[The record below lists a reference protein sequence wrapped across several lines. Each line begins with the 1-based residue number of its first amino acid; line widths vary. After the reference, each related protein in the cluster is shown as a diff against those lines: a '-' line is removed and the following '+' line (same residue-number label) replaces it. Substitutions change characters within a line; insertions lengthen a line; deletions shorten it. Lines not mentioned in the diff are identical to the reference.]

1 MPDRFDHAQD
11 AGAAGSGEVS
21 SRNAVSAASSSSAI
35 PQTSD
40 YADYEIERSVLA
52 CILTDPDCVN
62 TVASMLGV
70 RFRPSLGKNAEDGD
84 QTGFA
89 RNAKIMFRDPK
100 HAAIYQ
106 SILEVK
112 SKSPNDSP
120 DLLSVEDNLRRSGKL
135 EMVGGVEALLD
146 IQSSV
151 GSVANVENWCGILR
165 QWAMLRE
172 MINACTSAL
181 QLCREPRGKEIHE
194 LLDGIEQT
202 FFAVRN
208 DFVRSEIKSIGEL
221 VADAFDHFVALMS
234 KQIEPGIPT
243 GFPGLDNLL
252 GGGLKKQEMVVLAAR
267 PSIGK
272 TALALNIA
280 RNIAMRNVPDPRVD
294 MVPERKDL
302 KSVAFFS
309 LEMSAEQVAQ
319 RLLCTESKVA
329 LSSISD
335 GTFNIEETN
344 RLSLGAEALSGAKLF
359 IDPTGGLSIFELRA
373 KARKLKESEAGLDL
387 IIIDYLQL
395 MRAGDVSSRD
405 GRQVEVSAIS
415 GGIKKLAKDLNV
427 PILVLSQLNRD
438 VEKTPN
444 NKTARPRLSNLR
456 ESGSIEQDADVVIFL
471 HRDRD
476 EAKETNREANRNG
489 VESLLLVEK
498 NRNGKTGEVKVN
510 FFPSLMEFRSIT
522 HKYADED
529 IPANM
534 KQKQKQ
540 KPAEAPA
547 TPAQP
552 PAQPES

>member
-1 MPDRFDHAQD
+1 MPDRPDHAHG
-11 AGAAGSGEVS
+11 AGADGSGEKRS
-21 SRNAVSAASSSSAI
+21 SRNAVSAASSSSESI
-35 PQTSD
+35 LQTAD
-40 YADYEIERSVLA
+40 YADYGMERSVLA
-52 CILTDPDCVN
+52 CILSDPGCIS
-62 TVASMLGV
+62 TVSTMLGV
-70 RFRPSLGKNAEDGD
+70 RLQPASRGKTDKD
-84 QTGFA
+84 LDLTGFA

-106 SILEVK
+106 AMLEVN
-112 SKSPNDSP
+112 SATGNPP
-120 DLLSVEDNLRRSGKL
+120 DILSIEDNLRRSGRL
-135 EMVGGVEALLD
+135 ESVGGIDALLD
-146 IQSSV
+146 IQASI
-151 GSVANVENWCGILR
+151 GSVANVETWCGILR

-172 MINACTSAL
+172 MIGACTSAL
-181 QLCREPRGKEIHE
+181 QLCREPGGKDIHQ

-202 FFAVRN
+202 FFSVRN
-208 DFVRSEIKSIGEL
+208 DFVRSEIRGIGEL
-221 VADAFDHFVALMS
+221 VADAFRHFIELMD
-234 KQIEPGIPT
+234 KKVEPGIPT
-243 GFPGLDNLL
+243 GFPDLDKLL

-280 RNIAMRNVPDPRVD
+280 RNIAMKQVPDR
-294 MVPERKDL
+294 RR

-319 RLLCTESKVA
+319 RLLCTESKVS

-335 GTFNIEETN
+335 GSFNREETD
-344 RLSLGAEALSGAKLF
+344 RLTRGVDSLSEAKLF
-359 IDPTGGLSIFELRA
+359 VDPTGGLSIFELRA
-373 KARKLKESEAGLDL
+373 KARKLKEAEAGLDL

-415 GGIKKLAKDLNV
+415 GGIKKLAKDLDI
-427 PILVLSQLNRD
+427 PILVLSQLNRE

-444 NKTARPRLSNLR
+444 NKTVRPKLSNLR

-476 EAKETNREANRNG
+476 EAKENNREAARNG

-510 FFPSLMEFRSIT
+510 FFPSLMEFRTIT
-522 HKYADED
+522 HKYGEQD
-529 IPANM
+529 IPASM
-534 KQKQKQ
+534 KQK
-540 KPAEAPA
+540 PGA
-547 TPAQP
+547 
-552 PAQPES
+552 

>member
-1 MPDRFDHAQD
+1 MPDRFDHAQG
-11 AGAAGSGEVS
+11 AGAAGSGEDS
-21 SRNAVSAASSSSAI
+21 SRNAVSAASSSNTSI
-35 PQTSD
+35 PQTAD
-40 YADYEIERSVLA
+40 YADYEMERSVLA
-52 CILTDPDCVN
+52 CILTDPGCVN
-62 TVASMLGV
+62 TVTSMLGV
-70 RFRPSLGKNAEDGD
+70 RIRPSMQGKNVSESDLS
-84 QTGFA
+84 GFA

-100 HAAIYQ
+100 YAAIYQ

-120 DLLSVEDNLRRSGKL
+120 DLLSIEDNLRRSGKL
-135 EMVGGVEALLD
+135 ELVGGVEALLD
-146 IQSSV
+146 IQSSI

-172 MINACTSAL
+172 MIGACTSAL
-181 QLCREPRGKEIHE
+181 QLCREPGGKEIHE

-221 VADAFDHFVALMS
+221 VFEAFDYFYALMN

-243 GFPGLDNLL
+243 GFPSLDNLL
-252 GGGLKKQEMVVLAAR
+252 GGGLKRQEMVVLAAR

-294 MVPERKDL
+294 MQPANRET

-319 RLLCTESKVA
+319 RLLCTESGVPM
-329 LSSISD
+329 SSLAD
-335 GTFNIEETN
+335 GSFNIEQTA
-344 RLSLGAEALSGAKLF
+344 RLTSGAKALSGAKLF

-373 KARKLKESEAGLDL
+373 KARKLKESESGLDL

-395 MRAGDVSSRD
+395 MHAGEVSSRD

-427 PILVLSQLNRD
+427 PVLVLSQLNRE

-476 EAKETNREANRNG
+476 EAKESNPNNRDVARNG

-522 HKYADED
+522 HKYSEQD

-534 KQKQKQ
+534 KQK
-540 KPAEAPA
+540 
-547 TPAQP
+547 
-552 PAQPES
+552 PES

>member
-1 MPDRFDHAQD
+1 MPDRFDHAQG
-11 AGAAGSGEVS
+11 AGAAGSGEDS
-21 SRNAVSAASSSSAI
+21 SRNAVSAASSSSGAA
-35 PQTSD
+35 PQAAD
-40 YADYEIERSVLA
+40 YADYEVERSVLA
-52 CILTDPDCVN
+52 CILADPGCIN
-62 TVASMLGV
+62 TVTAMLGV
-70 RFRPSLGKNAEDGD
+70 RIRPAAQGKNAPDSD
-84 QTGFA
+84 LTGFA

-120 DLLSVEDNLRRSGKL
+120 DMLSIEDNLRRSGKL

-146 IQSSV
+146 IQSSI

-181 QLCREPRGKEIHE
+181 QLCREPGGKEIHE

-208 DFVRSEIKSIGEL
+208 DFVRSEIKSIGDL
-221 VADAFDHFVALMS
+221 VHDAFNHFLALMD
-234 KQIEPGIPT
+234 KRIEPGIPT
-243 GFPGLDNLL
+243 GFSDLDKLL

-280 RNIAMRNVPDPRVD
+280 RNIAMRNLPDKRVD
-294 MVPERKDL
+294 RDQQPVSKDI

-319 RLLCTESKVA
+319 RLLCTESKVS

-335 GTFNIEETN
+335 GSFNIEETN
-344 RLSLGAEALSGAKLF
+344 RLSRGAEALSNAHLF

-415 GGIKKLAKDLNV
+415 GGIKKLAKDLDI
-427 PILVLSQLNRD
+427 PILVLSQLNRE

-476 EAKETNREANRNG
+476 EAKENPNNREALRNG

-522 HKYADED
+522 HKYGEQD
-529 IPANM
+529 IPASM
-534 KQKQKQ
+534 KQK
-540 KPAEAPA
+540 
-547 TPAQP
+547 
-552 PAQPES
+552 PES

>member
-1 MPDRFDHAQD
+1 MLRTA
-11 AGAAGSGEVS
+11 
-21 SRNAVSAASSSSAI
+21 
-35 PQTSD
+35 D
-40 YADYEIERSVLA
+40 YADYEMERSVLA
-52 CILTDPDCVN
+52 CILSDSSCFN
-62 TVASMLGV
+62 TVATMLGV
-70 RFRPSLGKNAEDGD
+70 RLRSAATLDKNVSDRD
-84 QTGFA
+84 LTGFA

-106 SILEVK
+106 SMLEVN
-112 SKSPNDSP
+112 SKTGNPP
-120 DLLSVEDNLRRSGKL
+120 DLLSVEDNLRRNDRL
-135 EMVGGVEALLD
+135 EMVGGVGALLD

-151 GSVANVENWCGILR
+151 GSVANVETWCGILR

-181 QLCREPRGKEIHE
+181 QVCRDPGGKDIHE

-208 DFVRSEIKSIGEL
+208 DFVRSEIKNIAEL
-221 VADAFDHFVALMS
+221 VEEAFTHFVDLMN
-234 KQIEPGIPT
+234 KKIEPGIPT
-243 GFPGLDNLL
+243 GFPDLDKLL

-280 RNIAMRNVPDPRVD
+280 RNIAMRNVPDERVRD
-294 MVPERKDL
+294 PEQQPVNRKR

-319 RLLCTESKVA
+319 RLLCTESKVP

-335 GTFNIEETN
+335 GSFNIEETH
-344 RLSLGAEALSGAKLF
+344 RLGSGVSALSEAKLF

-373 KARKLKESEAGLDL
+373 KARKLKDSEAGLDL

-415 GGIKKLAKDLNV
+415 GGIKKLAKDLDIPV
-427 PILVLSQLNRD
+427 LVLSQLNRE

-476 EAKETNREANRNG
+476 EAKETNQAAARNG

-510 FFPSLMEFRSIT
+510 FVPSLMEFRTIT
-522 HKYADED
+522 HKYGEQD
-529 IPANM
+529 IPASM
-534 KQKQKQ
+534 KQK
-540 KPAEAPA
+540 
-547 TPAQP
+547 
-552 PAQPES
+552 PES

>member
-1 MPDRFDHAQD
+1 MPDRFDHAQG
-11 AGAAGSGEVS
+11 AGAAGSGEDS
-21 SRNAVSAASSSSAI
+21 SRNAVSAASSSSGAI
-35 PQTSD
+35 PQAAD
-40 YADYEIERSVLA
+40 YADYEVERSVLA
-52 CILTDPDCVN
+52 CILADPGCIN
-62 TVASMLGV
+62 TVTAMLGV
-70 RFRPSLGKNAEDGD
+70 RIRPAAQGKNAPDGD
-84 QTGFA
+84 LTGFA
-89 RNAKIMFRDPK
+89 RNARIMFRDPK

-120 DLLSVEDNLRRSGKL
+120 DLLSIEDNLRRSGKL

-146 IQSSV
+146 IQSSI

-181 QLCREPRGKEIHE
+181 QLCREPGGKDIHE

-208 DFVRSEIKSIGEL
+208 DFVRSEIKSIGDL
-221 VADAFDHFVALMS
+221 VEDAFNHFLALMD
-234 KQIEPGIPT
+234 KRIEPGIPT
-243 GFPGLDNLL
+243 GFSDLDKLL

-280 RNIAMRNVPDPRVD
+280 RNIAMRNLPDKRVD
-294 MVPERKDL
+294 RDQQPVSKDV

-319 RLLCTESKVA
+319 RLLCTESKVS

-335 GTFNIEETN
+335 GSFNIEETN
-344 RLSLGAEALSGAKLF
+344 RLSRGAEALSNAHLF

-415 GGIKKLAKDLNV
+415 GGIKKLAKDLDI
-427 PILVLSQLNRD
+427 PILVLSQLNRE

-476 EAKETNREANRNG
+476 EAKETSLDNREKNRNG

-498 NRNGKTGEVKVN
+498 NRNGKTGEVHVN

-522 HKYADED
+522 HKYGNGD
-529 IPANM
+529 IPDSM
-534 KQKQKQ
+534 KE
-540 KPAEAPA
+540 KPK
-547 TPAQP
+547 
-552 PAQPES
+552 S

>member
-1 MPDRFDHAQD
+1 MLRTA
-11 AGAAGSGEVS
+11 
-21 SRNAVSAASSSSAI
+21 
-35 PQTSD
+35 D
-40 YADYEIERSVLA
+40 YADYEMERSVLA
-52 CILTDPDCVN
+52 CILSDSSCFN
-62 TVASMLGV
+62 TVATMLGV
-70 RFRPSLGKNAEDGD
+70 RIRSAAVQGKAVSDGEL
-84 QTGFA
+84 TGFA

-106 SILEVK
+106 SMLEVN
-112 SKSPNDSP
+112 SRTGNPP
-120 DLLSVEDNLRRSGKL
+120 DLLSVEDNLRRNGRL
-135 EMVGGVEALLD
+135 ENIGGVGALLD
-146 IQSSV
+146 IQASI
-151 GSVANVENWCGILR
+151 GSVANVETWCGILR

-181 QLCREPRGKEIHE
+181 QICRDPGGKDIHE

-208 DFVRSEIKSIGEL
+208 DFVRSEIKSIDEL
-221 VADAFDHFVALMS
+221 VEEAFTHFVDLMN
-234 KQIEPGIPT
+234 KKIEPGIPT
-243 GFPGLDNLL
+243 GFPDLDKLL

-280 RNIAMRNVPDPRVD
+280 RNIAMKQVPDR
-294 MVPERKDL
+294 RR

-319 RLLCTESKVA
+319 RLLCTESKVP

-335 GTFNIEETN
+335 GSFNIEETQ
-344 RLSLGAEALSGAKLF
+344 RLGRGVSALSDAKLF

-373 KARKLKESEAGLDL
+373 KARKLKDSEAGLDL
-387 IIIDYLQL
+387 VIIDYLQL

-415 GGIKKLAKDLNV
+415 GGIKKLAKDLDIPV
-427 PILVLSQLNRD
+427 LVLSQLNRE

-476 EAKETNREANRNG
+476 EAKENPNNRETLRNG

-510 FFPSLMEFRSIT
+510 FFPSLMEFRTLT
-522 HKYADED
+522 HKYNEQD
-529 IPANM
+529 IPASM
-534 KQKQKQ
+534 KQK
-540 KPAEAPA
+540 
-547 TPAQP
+547 
-552 PAQPES
+552 PES

>member
-1 MPDRFDHAQD
+1 MPDRFDHAQS
-11 AGAAGSGEVS
+11 AGAAGSGEDS
-21 SRNAVSAASSSSAI
+21 SRNAVSAASSSSGAV
-35 PQTSD
+35 PQTAD
-40 YADYEIERSVLA
+40 YADYEVERSVLA
-52 CILTDPDCVN
+52 CILTDPDCIN
-62 TVASMLGV
+62 TVSSMLGV
-70 RFRPSLGKNAEDGD
+70 RIRPSTQGKNATVSDLS
-84 QTGFA
+84 GFA

-112 SKSPNDSP
+112 NKSPNDSP
-120 DLLSVEDNLRRSGKL
+120 DLLSIEDNLRRSGKL

-146 IQSSV
+146 IQSSI

-181 QLCREPRGKEIHE
+181 QLCREPGGKEIHE

-208 DFVRSEIKSIGEL
+208 DFVRSEIKSIGDL
-221 VADAFDHFVALMS
+221 VEDAFNHFLALMD
-234 KQIEPGIPT
+234 KRIEPGIPT
-243 GFPGLDNLL
+243 GFSDLDKLL

-280 RNIAMRNVPDPRVD
+280 RNIAMRNLPDKRVD
-294 MVPERKDL
+294 RDQQPVSKDV

-319 RLLCTESKVA
+319 RLLCTESKVS

-335 GTFNIEETN
+335 GSFNIEETN
-344 RLSLGAEALSGAKLF
+344 RLSRGAEALSNAHLF

-373 KARKLKESEAGLDL
+373 KARKLKESDAGLDL

-415 GGIKKLAKDLNV
+415 GGIKKLAKDLDI
-427 PILVLSQLNRD
+427 PILVLSQLNRE

-476 EAKETNREANRNG
+476 EAKENNREAARNG

-522 HKYADED
+522 HKYGEQD
-529 IPANM
+529 IPASM
-534 KQKQKQ
+534 KQK
-540 KPAEAPA
+540 
-547 TPAQP
+547 
-552 PAQPES
+552 PES

>member
-1 MPDRFDHAQD
+1 MPDRSDHAHG
-11 AGAAGSGEVS
+11 AGAAGSGEDS
-21 SRNAVSAASSSSAI
+21 SRNAVSAASSSSGAI
-35 PQTSD
+35 PQAAD
-40 YADYEIERSVLA
+40 YADYEVERSVLA
-52 CILTDPDCVN
+52 CILADPGCIN
-62 TVASMLGV
+62 TVTAMLGV
-70 RFRPSLGKNAEDGD
+70 RIRSSAQGKNAPDGEL
-84 QTGFA
+84 TGFA

-120 DLLSVEDNLRRSGKL
+120 DLLSIEDNLRRSGKL

-146 IQSSV
+146 IQSSI

-181 QLCREPRGKEIHE
+181 QICREPGGKEIHE
-194 LLDGIEQT
+194 ILDGIEQT

-208 DFVRSEIKSIGEL
+208 DFVRSEIRSIGDLLPET
-221 VADAFDHFVALMS
+221 FNHFIALMN
-234 KQIEPGIPT
+234 KQVEPGIPT
-243 GFPGLDNLL
+243 GFPQLDNLL

-280 RNIAMRNVPDPRVD
+280 RNVVMRNLPDKRVTD
-294 MVPERKDL
+294 PDQQPVSKDV

-319 RLLCTESKVA
+319 RLLCTESKVS
-329 LSSISD
+329 LSSIAD

-344 RLSLGAEALSGAKLF
+344 RLSLGAKALTNAKLF
-359 IDPTGGLSIFELRA
+359 IDPTGGLSVFELRA

-387 IIIDYLQL
+387 VIIDYLQL

-415 GGIKKLAKDLNV
+415 GGIKKLAKDLDIPV
-427 PILVLSQLNRD
+427 LVLSQLNRE

-476 EAKETNREANRNG
+476 EAKETPNSRESNRNG

-498 NRNGKTGEVKVN
+498 NRNGKTGEVHVK
-510 FFPSLMEFRSIT
+510 FFPSLMEFRSMT
-522 HKYADED
+522 HKYGEGD
-529 IPANM
+529 IPDSM
-534 KQKQKQ
+534 KE
-540 KPAEAPA
+540 KPK
-547 TPAQP
+547 
-552 PAQPES
+552 S

>member
-1 MPDRFDHAQD
+1 MPDRYDHAKG
-11 AGAAGSGEVS
+11 AGAAGSGEDS
-21 SRNAVSAASSSSAI
+21 SRNAVSVASSSSSAI
-35 PQTSD
+35 PQAAD
-40 YADYEIERSVLA
+40 YADYEVERSVLA
-52 CILTDPDCVN
+52 CILADPGCIN
-62 TVASMLGV
+62 TVTAMLGV
-70 RFRPSLGKNAEDGD
+70 RIRSSAQGKNAPDGEL
-84 QTGFA
+84 TGFA

-120 DLLSVEDNLRRSGKL
+120 DLLSIEDNLRRSGKL

-146 IQSSV
+146 IQSSI

-181 QLCREPRGKEIHE
+181 QLCREPGGKEIHE

-208 DFVRSEIKSIGEL
+208 DFVRSEIKSIGDL
-221 VADAFDHFVALMS
+221 VEDAFNHFLALMD
-234 KQIEPGIPT
+234 KRIEPGIPT
-243 GFPGLDNLL
+243 GFSDLDKLL

-280 RNIAMRNVPDPRVD
+280 RNIAMRNLPDKRVD
-294 MVPERKDL
+294 RDQQPVSKDV

-319 RLLCTESKVA
+319 RLLCTESKVS

-335 GTFNIEETN
+335 GSFNIEETN
-344 RLSLGAEALSGAKLF
+344 RLSRGAEALSNAHLF

-395 MRAGDVSSRD
+395 MRAGYVSSRD

-415 GGIKKLAKDLNV
+415 GGIKKLAKDLDI
-427 PILVLSQLNRD
+427 PILVLSQLNRE

-476 EAKETNREANRNG
+476 EAKETPNNRETLRNG

-522 HKYADED
+522 HKYGEQD
-529 IPANM
+529 IPASM
-534 KQKQKQ
+534 KQK
-540 KPAEAPA
+540 
-547 TPAQP
+547 
-552 PAQPES
+552 PES

>member
-1 MPDRFDHAQD
+1 MPDRPDQARG
-11 AGAAGSGEVS
+11 AGAAGSGEKA
-21 SRNAVSAASSSSAI
+21 SRNAVSAASNSSGSVL
-35 PQTSD
+35 QTAD
-40 YADYEIERSVLA
+40 YADYEMERSVLA
-52 CILTDPDCVN
+52 CILADPGCIT
-62 TVASMLGV
+62 TVSTMLGV
-70 RFRPSLGKNAEDGD
+70 RMMPAAQGRAGADGD
-84 QTGFA
+84 LSGFA
-89 RNAKIMFRDPK
+89 RNARIMFRDPK

-106 SILEVK
+106 SMLEVN
-112 SKSPNDSP
+112 SATGNPP
-120 DLLSVEDNLRRSGKL
+120 DLLSIEDNLRRSGRL
-135 EMVGGVEALLD
+135 DMVGGTGALLD
-146 IQSSV
+146 IQSSI
-151 GSVANVENWCGILR
+151 GSVANVETWCGILR

-181 QLCREPRGKEIHE
+181 QLCREPGGKDIHQ

-202 FFAVRN
+202 FFSVRN
-208 DFVRSEIKSIGEL
+208 DFVRSEIKNIDEL
-221 VADAFDHFVALMS
+221 VTEAFEHFLDLM
-234 KQIEPGIPT
+234 KKKIEPGIPT
-243 GFPGLDNLL
+243 GFPDLDKLL

-280 RNIAMRNVPDPRVD
+280 RNIALKNVPNQR
-294 MVPERKDL
+294 R

-319 RLLCTESKVA
+319 RLLCTESKVS

-335 GTFNIEETN
+335 GSFNPEETN
-344 RLSLGAEALSGAKLF
+344 RLTRGVASLSEANLF
-359 IDPTGGLSIFELRA
+359 VDPTGGLSIFELRA
-373 KARKLKESEAGLDL
+373 KARKLKEAEAGLDL

-395 MRAGDVSSRD
+395 RRAGDVSARD

-427 PILVLSQLNRD
+427 PILVLSQLNRE

-444 NKTARPRLSNLR
+444 NKTVRPKLSNLR

-476 EAKETNREANRNG
+476 EAKENNREAARNG

-510 FFPSLMEFRSIT
+510 FFPSLMEFRTIT
-522 HKYADED
+522 HKYGEQD
-529 IPANM
+529 IPASM
-534 KQKQKQ
+534 KQK
-540 KPAEAPA
+540 
-547 TPAQP
+547 
-552 PAQPES
+552 PES

>member
-1 MPDRFDHAQD
+1 M
-11 AGAAGSGEVS
+11 
-21 SRNAVSAASSSSAI
+21 
-35 PQTSD
+35 PQTAD
-40 YADYEIERSVLA
+40 YADYGMERSVLA
-52 CILTDPDCVN
+52 CILADPGCIT
-62 TVASMLGV
+62 TVSTMLGV
-70 RFRPSLGKNAEDGD
+70 RVLPAAQGKGGADGD
-84 QTGFA
+84 LSGFA

-106 SILEVK
+106 SMLEVNNATGN
-112 SKSPNDSP
+112 PP
-120 DLLSVEDNLRRSGKL
+120 DLLSVEDNLRRSGRL
-135 EMVGGVEALLD
+135 DMIGGVGTLLD
-146 IQSSV
+146 IQSSI
-151 GSVANVENWCGILR
+151 GSVANVETWCGILR

-181 QLCREPRGKEIHE
+181 QLCREPGGKDIHQ

-208 DFVRSEIKSIGEL
+208 DFVRSEIKSIDVL
-221 VADAFDHFVALMS
+221 VAEAFKHFADLLD
-234 KQIEPGIPT
+234 KKIEPGIPT
-243 GFPGLDNLL
+243 GFPDLDKLL

-280 RNIAMRNVPDPRVD
+280 RNIAMKHVPDQR
-294 MVPERKDL
+294 R

-319 RLLCTESKVA
+319 RLLCTESKVS

-335 GTFNIEETN
+335 GSFNGDEIS
-344 RLSLGAEALSGAKLF
+344 RLTRGVDMLSEANLF
-359 IDPTGGLSIFELRA
+359 VDPTGGLSIFELRA
-373 KARKLKESEAGLDL
+373 KARKLKEARAGLDL

-405 GRQVEVSAIS
+405 GRHVEVSAIS
-415 GGIKKLAKDLNV
+415 GGIKKLAKDLDV
-427 PILVLSQLNRD
+427 PILVLSQLNRE

-444 NKTARPRLSNLR
+444 NKTVRPKLSNLR

-476 EAKETNREANRNG
+476 EAKENNREAARNG

-510 FFPSLMEFRSIT
+510 FFPSLMEFRTIT
-522 HKYADED
+522 HKYGEQD
-529 IPANM
+529 IPASM
-534 KQKQKQ
+534 KQK
-540 KPAEAPA
+540 
-547 TPAQP
+547 
-552 PAQPES
+552 PES

>member
-1 MPDRFDHAQD
+1 MPDRFDHAQG

-21 SRNAVSAASSSSAI
+21 SRNAVSAASSSSDSMLRTA
-35 PQTSD
+35 D
-40 YADYEIERSVLA
+40 YADYGMERSVLA
-52 CILTDPDCVN
+52 CILSDPGCIN
-62 TVASMLGV
+62 TVSSMLGV
-70 RFRPSLGKNAEDGD
+70 RVRPPSQGKNAAEGD
-84 QTGFA
+84 LTGFA

-106 SILEVK
+106 SMLEVN
-112 SKSPNDSP
+112 SKTGNPP
-120 DLLSVEDNLRRSGKL
+120 DLLSIEDNLRRSGRL
-135 EMVGGVEALLD
+135 EMVGGVDALLD
-146 IQSSV
+146 IQSSI
-151 GSVANVENWCGILR
+151 GSVANVETWCGILR

-172 MINACTSAL
+172 MIGACTSAL
-181 QLCREPRGKEIHE
+181 QTCRDPGGKDIHQ
-194 LLDGIEQT
+194 LLDGIEQS

-208 DFVRSEIKSIGEL
+208 DFVRSEIKGIDEL
-221 VADAFDHFVALMS
+221 VTDAFNHFVALMN
-234 KQIEPGIPT
+234 KKIEPGIPT

-280 RNIAMRNVPDPRVD
+280 RNIAMRNVPDRRAELQ
-294 MVPERKDL
+294 PESRER

-319 RLLCTESKVA
+319 RLLCTESKVS

-344 RLSLGAEALSGAKLF
+344 RLSLGAKALSGAKLF

-415 GGIKKLAKDLNV
+415 GGIKKLAKDLDI
-427 PILVLSQLNRD
+427 PILVLSQLNRE

-476 EAKETNREANRNG
+476 EAKENNREAARNG

-510 FFPSLMEFRSIT
+510 FFPSLMEFRTIT
-522 HKYADED
+522 HKYGEQD
-529 IPANM
+529 IPASM
-534 KQKQKQ
+534 KQK
-540 KPAEAPA
+540 
-547 TPAQP
+547 
-552 PAQPES
+552 PES

>member
-1 MPDRFDHAQD
+1 MPDRFDHAQG
-11 AGAAGSGEVS
+11 AGAAGSGEDS
-21 SRNAVSAASSSSAI
+21 SRNAVSAASSSQSAI
-35 PQTSD
+35 PQAAD
-40 YADYEIERSVLA
+40 YADYEVERSVLA
-52 CILTDPDCVN
+52 CILADPGCIN
-62 TVASMLGV
+62 TVTAMLGV
-70 RFRPSLGKNAEDGD
+70 RIRAAAQGKNASDSD
-84 QTGFA
+84 LTGFA

-120 DLLSVEDNLRRSGKL
+120 DLLSIEDNLRRSGKL
-135 EMVGGVEALLD
+135 EMIGGVEALLD
-146 IQSSV
+146 IQSSI

-181 QLCREPRGKEIHE
+181 QLCREPGGKDIHE

-208 DFVRSEIKSIGEL
+208 DFVRSEIKSIGDL
-221 VADAFDHFVALMS
+221 VEDAFNHFLALMD
-234 KQIEPGIPT
+234 KRIEPGIPT
-243 GFPGLDNLL
+243 GFSDLDKLL

-280 RNIAMRNVPDPRVD
+280 RNIAMRNLPDRRVD
-294 MVPERKDL
+294 RDQQPVSKDV

-319 RLLCTESKVA
+319 RLLCTESKVS

-335 GTFNIEETN
+335 GSFNIEETN
-344 RLSLGAEALSGAKLF
+344 RLSRGAEALSNAHLF

-415 GGIKKLAKDLNV
+415 GGIKKLAKDLDI
-427 PILVLSQLNRD
+427 PILVLSQLNRE

-476 EAKETNREANRNG
+476 EAKENNREAARNG

-510 FFPSLMEFRSIT
+510 FFPSLMEFRTIT
-522 HKYADED
+522 HKYGEQD
-529 IPANM
+529 IPASM
-534 KQKQKQ
+534 KQK
-540 KPAEAPA
+540 
-547 TPAQP
+547 
-552 PAQPES
+552 PES

>member
-1 MPDRFDHAQD
+1 
-11 AGAAGSGEVS
+11 
-21 SRNAVSAASSSSAI
+21 
-35 PQTSD
+35 
-40 YADYEIERSVLA
+40 
-52 CILTDPDCVN
+52 
-62 TVASMLGV
+62 ML
-70 RFRPSLGKNAEDGD
+70 FN
-84 QTGFA
+84 
-89 RNAKIMFRDPK
+89 
-100 HAAIYQ
+100 
-106 SILEVK
+106 
-112 SKSPNDSP
+112 
-120 DLLSVEDNLRRSGKL
+120 LLSIEDNLRRSGKL

-146 IQSSV
+146 IQSSI

-172 MINACTSAL
+172 MIGACTSAL
-181 QLCREPRGKEIHE
+181 QLCREPGGKEIHE

-208 DFVRSEIKSIGEL
+208 DFVRSEIKSIGDL
-221 VADAFDHFVALMS
+221 VEDAFNHFLALMD
-234 KQIEPGIPT
+234 KRIEPGIPT
-243 GFPGLDNLL
+243 GFSDLDKLL

-280 RNIAMRNVPDPRVD
+280 RNIAMRNLPDKRVD
-294 MVPERKDL
+294 RDQQPVSKDV

-319 RLLCTESKVA
+319 RLLCTESKVS

-335 GTFNIEETN
+335 GSFNIEETN
-344 RLSLGAEALSGAKLF
+344 RLSRGAEALSNAHLF

-373 KARKLKESEAGLDL
+373 KARKLKESDAGLDL

-415 GGIKKLAKDLNV
+415 GGIKKLAKDLDI
-427 PILVLSQLNRD
+427 PILVLSQLNRE

-476 EAKETNREANRNG
+476 EAKESNPNNRDVARNG

-522 HKYADED
+522 HKYSEQD

-534 KQKQKQ
+534 KQK
-540 KPAEAPA
+540 
-547 TPAQP
+547 
-552 PAQPES
+552 PES

>member
-1 MPDRFDHAQD
+1 MPDRFDHAQG
-11 AGAAGSGEVS
+11 AGAAGSGEDS
-21 SRNAVSAASSSSAI
+21 SRNAVSAASSSSGAI
-35 PQTSD
+35 PQAAD
-40 YADYEIERSVLA
+40 YADYEVERSVLA
-52 CILTDPDCVN
+52 CILADPGCIN
-62 TVASMLGV
+62 TVTAMLGV
-70 RFRPSLGKNAEDGD
+70 RIRPAAQGKNAPDSD
-84 QTGFA
+84 LTGFA

-120 DLLSVEDNLRRSGKL
+120 DMLSIEDNLRRSGKL

-146 IQSSV
+146 IQSSI

-181 QLCREPRGKEIHE
+181 QLCREPGGKEIHE

-208 DFVRSEIKSIGEL
+208 DFVRSEIKSIGDL
-221 VADAFDHFVALMS
+221 VHDAFNHFLALMD
-234 KQIEPGIPT
+234 KRIEPGIPT
-243 GFPGLDNLL
+243 GFSDLDKLL

-280 RNIAMRNVPDPRVD
+280 RNIAMRNLPDKRVD
-294 MVPERKDL
+294 RDQQPVSKDV

-319 RLLCTESKVA
+319 RLLCTESKVS

-335 GTFNIEETN
+335 GSFNIEETN
-344 RLSLGAEALSGAKLF
+344 RLSRGAEALSNAHLF

-415 GGIKKLAKDLNV
+415 GGIKKLAKDLDI
-427 PILVLSQLNRD
+427 PILVLSQLNRE

-476 EAKETNREANRNG
+476 EAKENPNNREALRNG

-522 HKYADED
+522 HKYGEQD
-529 IPANM
+529 IPASM
-534 KQKQKQ
+534 KQK
-540 KPAEAPA
+540 
-547 TPAQP
+547 
-552 PAQPES
+552 PES

>member
-1 MPDRFDHAQD
+1 
-11 AGAAGSGEVS
+11 
-21 SRNAVSAASSSSAI
+21 
-35 PQTSD
+35 
-40 YADYEIERSVLA
+40 
-52 CILTDPDCVN
+52 
-62 TVASMLGV
+62 
-70 RFRPSLGKNAEDGD
+70 
-84 QTGFA
+84 
-89 RNAKIMFRDPK
+89 
-100 HAAIYQ
+100 
-106 SILEVK
+106 
-112 SKSPNDSP
+112 
-120 DLLSVEDNLRRSGKL
+120 
-135 EMVGGVEALLD
+135 
-146 IQSSV
+146 
-151 GSVANVENWCGILR
+151 
-165 QWAMLRE
+165 MLRE

-181 QLCREPRGKEIHE
+181 QTCREPGGKEIHE
-194 LLDGIEQT
+194 LLDGIEQS

-208 DFVRSEIKSIGEL
+208 DFVRSEIRSIGEL
-221 VADAFDHFVALMS
+221 VTDAFNHFVALMN
-234 KQIEPGIPT
+234 KEIEPGIPT
-243 GFPGLDNLL
+243 GFPQLDNLL

-280 RNIAMRNVPDPRVD
+280 RNIAMRNLPDKRITDPDQQPVN
-294 MVPERKDL
+294 KQL

-319 RLLCTESKVA
+319 RLLCTESKVS

-344 RLSLGAEALSGAKLF
+344 RLSRGAEALTNARLF
-359 IDPTGGLSIFELRA
+359 IDPTGGLSVFELRA

-387 IIIDYLQL
+387 VIIDYLQL

-415 GGIKKLAKDLNV
+415 GGIKKLAKDLDIPV
-427 PILVLSQLNRD
+427 LVLSQLNRE

-476 EAKETNREANRNG
+476 EAKETGLDNREKNRNG

-498 NRNGKTGEVKVN
+498 NRNGKTGEVHVN

-522 HKYADED
+522 HKYGNGD
-529 IPANM
+529 IPDSM
-534 KQKQKQ
+534 KE
-540 KPAEAPA
+540 KPK
-547 TPAQP
+547 
-552 PAQPES
+552 S

>member
-1 MPDRFDHAQD
+1 MPDRYDHAQG
-11 AGAAGSGEVS
+11 AGAAGSGETS
-21 SRNAVSAASSSSAI
+21 SRNAVSAASPSSSI
-35 PQTSD
+35 PQTAD
-40 YADYEIERSVLA
+40 YADYEMERSVLA
-52 CILTDPDCVN
+52 CILADPGCIN
-62 TVASMLGV
+62 TVSSMLGV
-70 RFRPSLGKNAEDGD
+70 RIRPSAQGKNAAEGD
-84 QTGFA
+84 LTGFA

-106 SILEVK
+106 SMLEVN
-112 SKSPNDSP
+112 SRTGNPP
-120 DLLSVEDNLRRSGKL
+120 DLLSIEDNLRRSGKL
-135 EMVGGVEALLD
+135 EMVGGEAALLD
-146 IQSSV
+146 IQASI
-151 GSVANVENWCGILR
+151 GSVANVETWCGILR

-172 MINACTSAL
+172 MIGACTSAL
-181 QLCREPRGKEIHE
+181 QVCREPGGKDIQQ

-208 DFVRSEIKSIGEL
+208 DFVRSEIKSIAEL
-221 VADAFDHFVALMS
+221 VEEAFTHFVDLMN
-234 KQIEPGIPT
+234 KKIEPGIPT
-243 GFPGLDNLL
+243 GFPDLDKLL

-280 RNIAMRNVPDPRVD
+280 RNIAMKQVPGQKR
-294 MVPERKDL
+294 

-319 RLLCTESKVA
+319 RLLCTESKVS

-344 RLSLGAEALSGAKLF
+344 RLSRGAEALTNARLF
-359 IDPTGGLSIFELRA
+359 IDPTGGLSVFELRA
-373 KARKLKESEAGLDL
+373 KARKLKESDAGLDL
-387 IIIDYLQL
+387 VIIDYLQL

-415 GGIKKLAKDLNV
+415 GGIKKLAKDLDIPV
-427 PILVLSQLNRD
+427 LVLSQLNRE

-476 EAKETNREANRNG
+476 EAKENNREAARNG

-510 FFPSLMEFRSIT
+510 FFPSLMEFRTIT
-522 HKYADED
+522 HKYGEQD
-529 IPANM
+529 IPASM
-534 KQKQKQ
+534 KQK
-540 KPAEAPA
+540 
-547 TPAQP
+547 
-552 PAQPES
+552 PES

>member
-181 QLCREPRGKEIHE
+181 QLCREPRGK
-194 LLDGIEQT
+194 
-202 FFAVRN
+202 
-208 DFVRSEIKSIGEL
+208 
-221 VADAFDHFVALMS
+221 
-234 KQIEPGIPT
+234 
-243 GFPGLDNLL
+243 
-252 GGGLKKQEMVVLAAR
+252 
-267 PSIGK
+267 
-272 TALALNIA
+272 
-280 RNIAMRNVPDPRVD
+280 
-294 MVPERKDL
+294 
-302 KSVAFFS
+302 
-309 LEMSAEQVAQ
+309 
-319 RLLCTESKVA
+319 
-329 LSSISD
+329 
-335 GTFNIEETN
+335 
-344 RLSLGAEALSGAKLF
+344 
-359 IDPTGGLSIFELRA
+359 
-373 KARKLKESEAGLDL
+373 
-387 IIIDYLQL
+387 
-395 MRAGDVSSRD
+395 
-405 GRQVEVSAIS
+405 
-415 GGIKKLAKDLNV
+415 
-427 PILVLSQLNRD
+427 
-438 VEKTPN
+438 
-444 NKTARPRLSNLR
+444 
-456 ESGSIEQDADVVIFL
+456 
-471 HRDRD
+471 
-476 EAKETNREANRNG
+476 
-489 VESLLLVEK
+489 
-498 NRNGKTGEVKVN
+498 
-510 FFPSLMEFRSIT
+510 
-522 HKYADED
+522 
-529 IPANM
+529 
-534 KQKQKQ
+534 
-540 KPAEAPA
+540 
-547 TPAQP
+547 
-552 PAQPES
+552 

>member
-1 MPDRFDHAQD
+1 MPDRYDHAQG
-11 AGAAGSGEVS
+11 AGAAGSGEAS
-21 SRNAVSAASSSSAI
+21 SRNAVSVASSSSSSM
-35 PQTSD
+35 PQTAD
-40 YADYEIERSVLA
+40 YADYGMERSVLA
-52 CILTDPDCVN
+52 CILADPGCIN
-62 TVASMLGV
+62 TVSSMLGV
-70 RFRPSLGKNAEDGD
+70 RIRPSTQGKNAAEGD
-84 QTGFA
+84 LTGFA

-106 SILEVK
+106 SMLEVN
-112 SKSPNDSP
+112 SRTGNPP
-120 DLLSVEDNLRRSGKL
+120 DLLSIEDNLRRSGRL
-135 EMVGGVEALLD
+135 EMVGGVGALLD
-146 IQSSV
+146 IQASI

-181 QLCREPRGKEIHE
+181 QLCREPGGKDIHD

-208 DFVRSEIKSIGEL
+208 DFVRSEIKNIAEL
-221 VADAFDHFVALMS
+221 VEEAFTHFVDLMN
-234 KQIEPGIPT
+234 KKVEPGIPT
-243 GFPGLDNLL
+243 GFPDLDKLL

-280 RNIAMRNVPDPRVD
+280 RNIAMKQVPGQKR
-294 MVPERKDL
+294 

-319 RLLCTESKVA
+319 RLLCTESKVS

-335 GTFNIEETN
+335 GSFNIEETQ
-344 RLSLGAEALSGAKLF
+344 RLGSGVSALSDANLF

-373 KARKLKESEAGLDL
+373 KARKLKEAEAGLDL

-415 GGIKKLAKDLNV
+415 GGIKKLAKDLDI
-427 PILVLSQLNRD
+427 PILVLSQLNRE

-456 ESGSIEQDADVVIFL
+456 ESGSIEQDADVVVFL

-476 EAKETNREANRNG
+476 EAKENNREAARNG

-510 FFPSLMEFRSIT
+510 FFPSLMEFRTIT
-522 HKYADED
+522 HKYGEQD
-529 IPANM
+529 IPASM
-534 KQKQKQ
+534 K
-540 KPAEAPA
+540 
-547 TPAQP
+547 TR
-552 PAQPES
+552 PES

>member
-1 MPDRFDHAQD
+1 MPDRYDHAQEG
-11 AGAAGSGEVS
+11 AGPAGSGENS
-21 SRNAVSAASSSSAI
+21 SRNAVSAASSSSGAI
-35 PQTSD
+35 PQAAD
-40 YADYEIERSVLA
+40 YADYEVERSVLA
-52 CILTDPDCVN
+52 CILADPTCIN
-62 TVASMLGV
+62 TVTSMLGV
-70 RFRPSLGKNAEDGD
+70 RIRAAAQGKNAPDSEL
-84 QTGFA
+84 TGFA

-120 DLLSVEDNLRRSGKL
+120 DLLSIEDNLRRSGKL
-135 EMVGGVEALLD
+135 EMVGGVETLLD
-146 IQSSV
+146 IQSSI

-181 QLCREPRGKEIHE
+181 QLCREPGGKEIHE

-208 DFVRSEIKSIGEL
+208 DFVRSEIKSIGDL
-221 VADAFDHFVALMS
+221 VQDAFNHFLALMD
-234 KQIEPGIPT
+234 KRIEPGIPT
-243 GFPGLDNLL
+243 GFSDLDKLL

-280 RNIAMRNVPDPRVD
+280 RNIAMRNLPDKRVD
-294 MVPERKDL
+294 RDQQPVSKDV

-319 RLLCTESKVA
+319 RLLCTESKVS

-335 GTFNIEETN
+335 GSFNIEETN
-344 RLSLGAEALSGAKLF
+344 RLSRGAEALSNAHLF

-415 GGIKKLAKDLNV
+415 GGIKKLAKDLDI
-427 PILVLSQLNRD
+427 PILVLSQLNRE

-476 EAKETNREANRNG
+476 EAKENNREAARNG

-522 HKYADED
+522 HKYGEQD
-529 IPANM
+529 IPASM
-534 KQKQKQ
+534 KQK
-540 KPAEAPA
+540 
-547 TPAQP
+547 
-552 PAQPES
+552 PES

>member
-1 MPDRFDHAQD
+1 MPDRSDHAHG
-11 AGAAGSGEVS
+11 AGAAGTGEDS
-21 SRNAVSAASSSSAI
+21 SRNAVPAARSSNSI
-35 PQTSD
+35 PQTAD
-40 YADYEIERSVLA
+40 YADYEMERSVLA
-52 CILTDPDCVN
+52 CVLADPTCFN
-62 TVASMLGV
+62 TVATRLGV
-70 RFRPSLGKNAEDGD
+70 RILPGSQGKDSADRAL
-84 QTGFA
+84 TGYA

-100 HAAIYQ
+100 YAAIYQ
-106 SILEVK
+106 SMLEVN
-112 SKSPNDSP
+112 SRTGNPP
-120 DLLSVEDNLRRSGKL
+120 DLLSVEDDLLRSGRL
-135 EMVGGVEALLD
+135 EMIGGTGALFD
-146 IQSSV
+146 IQASI
-151 GSVANVENWCGILR
+151 GSVANVETWCGILR

-181 QLCREPRGKEIHE
+181 QICREPGGKEIHE
-194 LLDGIEQT
+194 LLDGIEQS

-208 DFVRSEIKSIGEL
+208 DFVRSEIRSIGEL
-221 VADAFDHFVALMS
+221 VTDAFNHFVALMN
-234 KQIEPGIPT
+234 KEIEPGIPT
-243 GFPGLDNLL
+243 GFPQLDNLL

-280 RNIAMRNVPDPRVD
+280 RNIAMRNLPDKRITDPDQQPVN
-294 MVPERKDL
+294 KQL

-319 RLLCTESKVA
+319 RLLCTESKVS

-344 RLSLGAEALSGAKLF
+344 RLSRGAEALTNARLF
-359 IDPTGGLSIFELRA
+359 IDPTGGLSVFELRA

-387 IIIDYLQL
+387 VIIDYLQL

-415 GGIKKLAKDLNV
+415 GGIKKLAKDLDIPV
-427 PILVLSQLNRD
+427 LVLSQLNRE

-476 EAKETNREANRNG
+476 EAKETGLDNREKNRNG

-498 NRNGKTGEVKVN
+498 NRNGKTGEVHVN

-522 HKYADED
+522 HKYGNGD
-529 IPANM
+529 IPDSM
-534 KQKQKQ
+534 KE
-540 KPAEAPA
+540 KPK
-547 TPAQP
+547 
-552 PAQPES
+552 S

>member
-1 MPDRFDHAQD
+1 MPDRFDHAQG

-21 SRNAVSAASSSSAI
+21 SRNAVSAASSSSDSMLRTA
-35 PQTSD
+35 D
-40 YADYEIERSVLA
+40 YADYGMERSVLA
-52 CILTDPDCVN
+52 CILSDPGCIN
-62 TVASMLGV
+62 TVSSMLGV
-70 RFRPSLGKNAEDGD
+70 RVRPPSQGKNAAEGD

-106 SILEVK
+106 SMLEVN
-112 SKSPNDSP
+112 SKTGNPP
-120 DLLSVEDNLRRSGKL
+120 DLLSIEDNLRRSGRL
-135 EMVGGVEALLD
+135 EMVGGVDALLD
-146 IQSSV
+146 IQSSI
-151 GSVANVENWCGILR
+151 GSVANVETWCGILR

-172 MINACTSAL
+172 MIGACTSAL
-181 QLCREPRGKEIHE
+181 QTCRDPGGKDIHQ
-194 LLDGIEQT
+194 LLDGIEQS

-208 DFVRSEIKSIGEL
+208 DFVRSEIKGIDEL
-221 VADAFDHFVALMS
+221 VTDAFNHFVALMN
-234 KQIEPGIPT
+234 KKIEPGIPT

-280 RNIAMRNVPDPRVD
+280 RNIAMRNVPDRRAELQ
-294 MVPERKDL
+294 PESKER

-319 RLLCTESKVA
+319 RLLCTESKVS

-344 RLSLGAEALSGAKLF
+344 RLSLGAKALSGAKLF

-415 GGIKKLAKDLNV
+415 GGIKKLAKDLDI
-427 PILVLSQLNRD
+427 PILVLSQLNRE

-476 EAKETNREANRNG
+476 EAKENNREAARNG

-510 FFPSLMEFRSIT
+510 FFPSLMEFRTIT
-522 HKYADED
+522 HKYGEQD
-529 IPANM
+529 IPASM
-534 KQKQKQ
+534 KQKS
-540 KPAEAPA
+540 
-547 TPAQP
+547 
-552 PAQPES
+552 ES

>member
-1 MPDRFDHAQD
+1 MPDRFDHAQG
-11 AGAAGSGEVS
+11 AGAAGSGEDS
-21 SRNAVSAASSSSAI
+21 SRNAVSAASSSQSAI
-35 PQTSD
+35 PQAAD
-40 YADYEIERSVLA
+40 YADYEVERSVLA
-52 CILTDPDCVN
+52 CILADPGCIN
-62 TVASMLGV
+62 TVTAMLGV
-70 RFRPSLGKNAEDGD
+70 RIRAAAQGKNAPDSD
-84 QTGFA
+84 LTGFA

-120 DLLSVEDNLRRSGKL
+120 DLLSIEDNLRRSGKL
-135 EMVGGVEALLD
+135 EMIGGVEALLD
-146 IQSSV
+146 IQSSI

-181 QLCREPRGKEIHE
+181 QLCREPGGKDIHE

-208 DFVRSEIKSIGEL
+208 DFVRSEIKSIGDL
-221 VADAFDHFVALMS
+221 VEDAFNHFLALMD
-234 KQIEPGIPT
+234 KRIEPGIPT
-243 GFPGLDNLL
+243 GFSDLDKLL

-280 RNIAMRNVPDPRVD
+280 RNIAMRNLPDKRVD
-294 MVPERKDL
+294 RDQQPVSKDV

-319 RLLCTESKVA
+319 RLLCTESKVS

-335 GTFNIEETN
+335 GSFNIEETN
-344 RLSLGAEALSGAKLF
+344 RLSRGAEALSNAHLF

-415 GGIKKLAKDLNV
+415 GGIKKLAKDLDI
-427 PILVLSQLNRD
+427 PILVLSQLNRE

-476 EAKETNREANRNG
+476 EAKENNREAARNG

-510 FFPSLMEFRSIT
+510 FFPSLMEFRTIT
-522 HKYADED
+522 HKYGEQD
-529 IPANM
+529 IPATM
-534 KQKQKQ
+534 KQK
-540 KPAEAPA
+540 
-547 TPAQP
+547 
-552 PAQPES
+552 PES

>member
-1 MPDRFDHAQD
+1 MPDRSDHAQG

-21 SRNAVSAASSSSAI
+21 SRNAVSAASSSSSVPRTA
-35 PQTSD
+35 D
-40 YADYEIERSVLA
+40 YADYGVERSVLA
-52 CILTDPDCVN
+52 CILADPGCIN
-62 TVASMLGV
+62 TVSSMLGV
-70 RFRPSLGKNAEDGD
+70 RVRPPAQGKNVPEGEL
-84 QTGFA
+84 TGFA

-106 SILEVK
+106 SMLEVN
-112 SKSPNDSP
+112 SRTGNPP
-120 DLLSVEDNLRRSGKL
+120 DLLSIEDNLRRSGRL
-135 EMVGGVEALLD
+135 EMVGGVGALLD
-146 IQSSV
+146 IQSSI
-151 GSVANVENWCGILR
+151 GSVANVETWCGILR

-181 QLCREPRGKEIHE
+181 QICQEPGGKDIHD

-208 DFVRSEIKSIGEL
+208 DFVRSEIKSIAEL
-221 VADAFDHFVALMS
+221 VEEAFTHFVDLMN
-234 KQIEPGIPT
+234 KRIEPGIPT
-243 GFPGLDNLL
+243 GFPDLDKLL

-280 RNIAMRNVPDPRVD
+280 RNVAMKQVPGQKR
-294 MVPERKDL
+294 R
-302 KSVAFFS
+302 SVAFFS

-319 RLLCTESKVA
+319 RLLCTESKVS

-335 GTFNIEETN
+335 GSFNIEETQK
-344 RLSLGAEALSGAKLF
+344 LGHGVSALSDANLF

-373 KARKLKESEAGLDL
+373 KARKLKEADAGLDL

-415 GGIKKLAKDLNV
+415 GGIKKLAKDLDI
-427 PILVLSQLNRD
+427 PILVLSQLNRE

-476 EAKETNREANRNG
+476 EAKETPNNREILRNG

-498 NRNGKTGEVKVN
+498 NRNGKTGEVKVS
-510 FFPSLMEFRSIT
+510 FFPSLMEFRTIT
-522 HKYADED
+522 HKYGEQD
-529 IPANM
+529 IPASM
-534 KQKQKQ
+534 KQK
-540 KPAEAPA
+540 
-547 TPAQP
+547 
-552 PAQPES
+552 PES

>member
-1 MPDRFDHAQD
+1 MLRTA
-11 AGAAGSGEVS
+11 
-21 SRNAVSAASSSSAI
+21 
-35 PQTSD
+35 D
-40 YADYEIERSVLA
+40 YADYGMERSVLA
-52 CILTDPDCVN
+52 CILSDPGCIN
-62 TVASMLGV
+62 TVSSMLGV
-70 RFRPSLGKNAEDGD
+70 RVRPPSQGKNAAEGD
-84 QTGFA
+84 LTGFA

-106 SILEVK
+106 SMLEVN
-112 SKSPNDSP
+112 SKTGNPP
-120 DLLSVEDNLRRSGKL
+120 DLLSIEDNLRRSGRL
-135 EMVGGVEALLD
+135 EMVGGVDALLD
-146 IQSSV
+146 IQSSI
-151 GSVANVENWCGILR
+151 GSVANVETWCGILR

-172 MINACTSAL
+172 MIGACTSAL
-181 QLCREPRGKEIHE
+181 QTCRDPGGKDIHQ
-194 LLDGIEQT
+194 LLDGIEQS

-208 DFVRSEIKSIGEL
+208 DFVRSEIKGIDEL
-221 VADAFDHFVALMS
+221 VTDAFNHFVALMN
-234 KQIEPGIPT
+234 KKIEPGIPT

-280 RNIAMRNVPDPRVD
+280 RNIAMRNVPDRRAELQ
-294 MVPERKDL
+294 PESRER

-319 RLLCTESKVA
+319 RLLCTESKVS

-344 RLSLGAEALSGAKLF
+344 RLSLGAKALSGAKLF

-415 GGIKKLAKDLNV
+415 GGIKKLAKDLDI
-427 PILVLSQLNRD
+427 PILVLSQLNRE

-476 EAKETNREANRNG
+476 EAKENNREAARNG

-510 FFPSLMEFRSIT
+510 FFPSLMEFRTIT
-522 HKYADED
+522 HKYGEQD
-529 IPANM
+529 IPASM
-534 KQKQKQ
+534 KQK
-540 KPAEAPA
+540 
-547 TPAQP
+547 
-552 PAQPES
+552 PES

>member
-1 MPDRFDHAQD
+1 MPDRFDHAQG
-11 AGAAGSGEVS
+11 AGPADSGEVS
-21 SRNAVSAASSSSAI
+21 SRNAVSAASSSSGSVL
-35 PQTSD
+35 QTAD
-40 YADYEIERSVLA
+40 YADYEVERSVLA
-52 CILTDPDCVN
+52 CILSDPSCTN

-70 RFRPSLGKNAEDGD
+70 HFGSSPQGKKTSDGSD
-84 QTGFA
+84 LSGFA

-120 DLLSVEDNLRRSGKL
+120 DLLSIEDNLRRSGRL
-135 EMVGGVEALLD
+135 DMVGGVEALLD
-146 IQSSV
+146 IQASI

-181 QLCREPRGKEIHE
+181 QLCREPGGKEIHE

-208 DFVRSEIKSIGEL
+208 NFVRSEIRSIGEL
-221 VADAFDHFVALMS
+221 VTDAFNHFVALMS

-243 GFPGLDNLL
+243 GFPELDKLL

-280 RNIAMRNVPDPRVD
+280 RNIAMRNVPDRRAE
-294 MVPERKDL
+294 MQPENKNI

-319 RLLCTESKVA
+319 RLLCTESKVS

-344 RLSLGAEALSGAKLF
+344 RLSLGAKALSGAKLF
-359 IDPTGGLSIFELRA
+359 IDQTGGLSIFELRA
-373 KARKLKESEAGLDL
+373 KARKLKESDAGLDL

-415 GGIKKLAKDLNV
+415 GGIKKLAKDLDV
-427 PILVLSQLNRD
+427 PILVLSQLNRE

-444 NKTARPRLSNLR
+444 NKTVRPRLSNLR

-476 EAKETNREANRNG
+476 EAKENNREAARNG

-510 FFPSLMEFRSIT
+510 FFPSRIEFRSIT
-522 HKYADED
+522 QKYGEHD
-529 IPANM
+529 IPASM
-534 KQKQKQ
+534 KQK
-540 KPAEAPA
+540 
-547 TPAQP
+547 
-552 PAQPES
+552 PES

>member
-1 MPDRFDHAQD
+1 MPDRYDHAQG
-11 AGAAGSGEVS
+11 AGAAGSGEDS
-21 SRNAVSAASSSSAI
+21 SRNAVSAASPSSGAV
-35 PQTSD
+35 PQAAD
-40 YADYEIERSVLA
+40 YADYEVERSVLA
-52 CILTDPDCVN
+52 CILADPGCIN
-62 TVASMLGV
+62 TVTAMLGV
-70 RFRPSLGKNAEDGD
+70 RIRPSVQGKNAPDSEL
-84 QTGFA
+84 TGFA

-120 DLLSVEDNLRRSGKL
+120 DLLSIEDNLRRSGKL

-146 IQSSV
+146 IQSSI

-172 MINACTSAL
+172 MIGACTSAL
-181 QLCREPRGKEIHE
+181 QLCREPGGKEIHE

-208 DFVRSEIKSIGEL
+208 DFVRSEIKSIGDL
-221 VADAFDHFVALMS
+221 VEDAFNHFLALMD
-234 KQIEPGIPT
+234 KRIEPGIPT
-243 GFPGLDNLL
+243 GFSDLDKLL

-280 RNIAMRNVPDPRVD
+280 RNIAMRNLPDKRVD
-294 MVPERKDL
+294 RDQQPVSKDV

-319 RLLCTESKVA
+319 RLLCTESKVS

-335 GTFNIEETN
+335 GSFNIEETN
-344 RLSLGAEALSGAKLF
+344 RLSRGAEALSNAHLF

-415 GGIKKLAKDLNV
+415 GGIKKLAKDLDI
-427 PILVLSQLNRD
+427 PILVLSQLNRE

-476 EAKETNREANRNG
+476 EAKENNREAARNG

-522 HKYADED
+522 HKYGEQD
-529 IPANM
+529 IPASM
-534 KQKQKQ
+534 KQK
-540 KPAEAPA
+540 
-547 TPAQP
+547 
-552 PAQPES
+552 PES

>member
-1 MPDRFDHAQD
+1 MPDHFDHAQG

-21 SRNAVSAASSSSAI
+21 SRNAVSAASPSSNSI
-35 PQTSD
+35 PQTAD
-40 YADYEIERSVLA
+40 YADYEVERSVLA
-52 CILTDPDCVN
+52 CILSDPDCTN

-70 RFRPSLGKNAEDGD
+70 HFRSAAQGKNASDGGD
-84 QTGFA
+84 LTGFA

-120 DLLSVEDNLRRSGKL
+120 DLLSIEDNLRRSGKL

-146 IQSSV
+146 IQASI

-181 QLCREPRGKEIHE
+181 QVCREPGGKEIHE

-208 DFVRSEIKSIGEL
+208 DFVRSEIKSIGDL
-221 VADAFDHFVALMS
+221 VEEAFNHFVDLMD
-234 KQIEPGIPT
+234 KKIEPGIPT
-243 GFPGLDNLL
+243 GYPELDKLL

-280 RNIAMRNVPDPRVD
+280 RNIAMRNVPDKRVD
-294 MVPERKDL
+294 RDQQPIHKDR

-319 RLLCTESKVA
+319 RLLCTESKVS

-335 GTFNIEETN
+335 GTFNVEETN
-344 RLSLGAEALSGAKLF
+344 RLSRGAEALTNAKLF

-373 KARKLKESEAGLDL
+373 KARKMKESEAGLDL

-415 GGIKKLAKDLNV
+415 GGIKKLAKDLDI
-427 PILVLSQLNRD
+427 PILVLSQLNRE

-476 EAKETNREANRNG
+476 EAKENNREAARNG

-522 HKYADED
+522 HKYGEQD
-529 IPANM
+529 IPASM
-534 KQKQKQ
+534 KQK
-540 KPAEAPA
+540 
-547 TPAQP
+547 
-552 PAQPES
+552 PES

>member
-1 MPDRFDHAQD
+1 MPDRYDHAQEG
-11 AGAAGSGEVS
+11 AGPAGSGENS
-21 SRNAVSAASSSSAI
+21 SRNAVSAASSSSGAI
-35 PQTSD
+35 PQAAD
-40 YADYEIERSVLA
+40 YADYEVERSVLA
-52 CILTDPDCVN
+52 CILADPTCIN
-62 TVASMLGV
+62 TVTSMLGV
-70 RFRPSLGKNAEDGD
+70 RIRAAAQGKNAPDSEL
-84 QTGFA
+84 TGFA

-120 DLLSVEDNLRRSGKL
+120 DLLSIEDNLRRSGKL
-135 EMVGGVEALLD
+135 EMVGGVETLLD
-146 IQSSV
+146 IQSSI

-181 QLCREPRGKEIHE
+181 QLCREPGGKEIHE

-208 DFVRSEIKSIGEL
+208 DFVRSEIKSIGDL
-221 VADAFDHFVALMS
+221 VEDAFNHFLALMD
-234 KQIEPGIPT
+234 KRIEPGIPT
-243 GFPGLDNLL
+243 GFSDLDKLL

-280 RNIAMRNVPDPRVD
+280 RNIAMRNLPDKRVD
-294 MVPERKDL
+294 RDQQPVSKDV

-319 RLLCTESKVA
+319 RLLCTESKVS

-335 GTFNIEETN
+335 GSFNIEETN
-344 RLSLGAEALSGAKLF
+344 RLSRGAEALSNAHLF

-415 GGIKKLAKDLNV
+415 GGIKKLAKDLDI
-427 PILVLSQLNRD
+427 PILVLSQLNRE

-476 EAKETNREANRNG
+476 EAKENNREAARNG

-522 HKYADED
+522 HKYGEQD
-529 IPANM
+529 IPASM
-534 KQKQKQ
+534 KQK
-540 KPAEAPA
+540 
-547 TPAQP
+547 
-552 PAQPES
+552 PES

>member
-1 MPDRFDHAQD
+1 MPDRYDHAQEG
-11 AGAAGSGEVS
+11 AGPAGSGENS
-21 SRNAVSAASSSSAI
+21 SRNAVSAASSSSGAI
-35 PQTSD
+35 PQAAD
-40 YADYEIERSVLA
+40 YADYEVERSVLA
-52 CILTDPDCVN
+52 CILADPTCIN
-62 TVASMLGV
+62 TVTSMLGV
-70 RFRPSLGKNAEDGD
+70 RIRAAAQGKNAPDSEL
-84 QTGFA
+84 TGFA

-120 DLLSVEDNLRRSGKL
+120 DLLSIEDNLRRSGKL

-146 IQSSV
+146 IQSSI

-181 QLCREPRGKEIHE
+181 QLCREPGGKEIHE

-208 DFVRSEIKSIGEL
+208 DFVRSEIKSIGDL
-221 VADAFDHFVALMS
+221 VQDAFNHFLALMD
-234 KQIEPGIPT
+234 KRIEPGIPT
-243 GFPGLDNLL
+243 GFSDLDKLL

-280 RNIAMRNVPDPRVD
+280 RNIAMRNLPDKRVD
-294 MVPERKDL
+294 RDQQPVSKDV

-319 RLLCTESKVA
+319 RLLCTESKVS

-335 GTFNIEETN
+335 GSFNIEETN
-344 RLSLGAEALSGAKLF
+344 RLSRGAEALSNAHLF

-405 GRQVEVSAIS
+405 GRQVEASAIS
-415 GGIKKLAKDLNV
+415 GGIKKLAKDLDI
-427 PILVLSQLNRD
+427 PILVLSQLNRE

-476 EAKETNREANRNG
+476 EAKENNREAARNG

-522 HKYADED
+522 HKYGEQD
-529 IPANM
+529 IPASM
-534 KQKQKQ
+534 KQK
-540 KPAEAPA
+540 
-547 TPAQP
+547 T
-552 PAQPES
+552 ES

>member
-1 MPDRFDHAQD
+1 
-11 AGAAGSGEVS
+11 
-21 SRNAVSAASSSSAI
+21 
-35 PQTSD
+35 
-40 YADYEIERSVLA
+40 
-52 CILTDPDCVN
+52 
-62 TVASMLGV
+62 MLGV
-70 RFRPSLGKNAEDGD
+70 RIRPSAQGKNAPDGEL
-84 QTGFA
+84 TGFA

-120 DLLSVEDNLRRSGKL
+120 DLLSIEDNLRRSGKL

-146 IQSSV
+146 IQSSI

-172 MINACTSAL
+172 MIGACTSAL
-181 QLCREPRGKEIHE
+181 QLCREPGGKEIHE

-208 DFVRSEIKSIGEL
+208 DFVRSEIKSIGDL
-221 VADAFDHFVALMS
+221 VED
-234 KQIEPGIPT
+234 IPT
-243 GFPGLDNLL
+243 GFSDLDKLL

-280 RNIAMRNVPDPRVD
+280 RNIAMRNLPDKRVD
-294 MVPERKDL
+294 RDQQPVSKDV

-319 RLLCTESKVA
+319 RLLCTESKVS

-335 GTFNIEETN
+335 GSFNIEETN
-344 RLSLGAEALSGAKLF
+344 RLSRGAEALSNAHLF

-415 GGIKKLAKDLNV
+415 GGIKKLAKDLDI
-427 PILVLSQLNRD
+427 PIRVLSQLNRE

-476 EAKETNREANRNG
+476 EAKENNREAARNG

-522 HKYADED
+522 HKYGEQD
-529 IPANM
+529 IPASM
-534 KQKQKQ
+534 KQK
-540 KPAEAPA
+540 
-547 TPAQP
+547 
-552 PAQPES
+552 PES

>member
-1 MPDRFDHAQD
+1 MPDRFDHAQG
-11 AGAAGSGEVS
+11 AGAAGSGEDS
-21 SRNAVSAASSSSAI
+21 SRNAVSAASSSQSAI
-35 PQTSD
+35 PQAAD
-40 YADYEIERSVLA
+40 YADYEVERSVLA
-52 CILTDPDCVN
+52 CILADPGCIN
-62 TVASMLGV
+62 TVTAMLGV
-70 RFRPSLGKNAEDGD
+70 RIRAAAQGKNAPDSD
-84 QTGFA
+84 LTGFA

-120 DLLSVEDNLRRSGKL
+120 DLLSIEDNLRRSGKL
-135 EMVGGVEALLD
+135 EMIGGVEALLD
-146 IQSSV
+146 IQSSI

-181 QLCREPRGKEIHE
+181 QLCREPGGKDIHE

-208 DFVRSEIKSIGEL
+208 DFVRSEIKSIGDL
-221 VADAFDHFVALMS
+221 VEDAFNHFLALMD
-234 KQIEPGIPT
+234 KRIEPGIPT
-243 GFPGLDNLL
+243 GFSDLDKLL

-280 RNIAMRNVPDPRVD
+280 RNIAMRNLPDKRVD
-294 MVPERKDL
+294 RDQQPVSKDV

-319 RLLCTESKVA
+319 RLLCSESKVS

-335 GTFNIEETN
+335 GSFNIEETN
-344 RLSLGAEALSGAKLF
+344 RLSRGAEALSNAHLF

-415 GGIKKLAKDLNV
+415 GGIKKLAKDLDI
-427 PILVLSQLNRD
+427 PILVLSQLNRE

-476 EAKETNREANRNG
+476 EAKENNREAARNG
-489 VESLLLVEK
+489 VESL
-498 NRNGKTGEVKVN
+498 
-510 FFPSLMEFRSIT
+510 
-522 HKYADED
+522 H
-529 IPANM
+529 
-534 KQKQKQ
+534 
-540 KPAEAPA
+540 
-547 TPAQP
+547 
-552 PAQPES
+552 

>member
-1 MPDRFDHAQD
+1 MPDRSGHAKD
-11 AGAAGSGEVS
+11 AGAAASGESS
-21 SRNAVSAASSSSAI
+21 SRNAVSAAPSSSI
-35 PQTSD
+35 PQTAD
-40 YADYEIERSVLA
+40 YADYGMERSVLA
-52 CILTDPDCVN
+52 CILADPDCIN
-62 TVASMLGV
+62 TVSTMLGV
-70 RFRPSLGKNAEDGD
+70 RLPPQVQGKPGAVTDADLSGY
-84 QTGFA
+84 A

-106 SILEVK
+106 AMLEVNARTGK
-112 SKSPNDSP
+112 GP
-120 DLLSVEDNLRRSGKL
+120 DFLSIEDQLRRSGRL
-135 EMVGGVEALLD
+135 EMVGGSAALLD
-146 IQSSV
+146 IQTSI
-151 GSVANVENWCGILR
+151 GSVANVEVWCGILR

-181 QLCREPRGKEIHE
+181 QLCREPGGKDIQQ
-194 LLDGIEQT
+194 LLDGVEQT

-221 VADAFDHFVALMS
+221 VEGAFIHFMELLD
-234 KQIEPGIPT
+234 KEIEPGIPT
-243 GFPGLDNLL
+243 GFPELDKLL

-280 RNIAMRNVPDPRVD
+280 RNISTKDVGDQPR
-294 MVPERKDL
+294 R
-302 KSVAFFS
+302 SVAFFS

-319 RLLCTESKVA
+319 RLLCTESKVP

-335 GTFNIEETN
+335 GSFNREETFK
-344 RLSLGAEALSGAKLF
+344 LTQGAAILERANLF

-373 KARKLKESEAGLDL
+373 KARKLKESQAGLDL

-415 GGIKKLAKDLNV
+415 GGIKKLAKDLDI
-427 PILVLSQLNRD
+427 PILVLSQLNRE

-444 NKTARPRLSNLR
+444 NKTVRPKLSNLR

-476 EAKETNREANRNG
+476 EAKENPNNREAVRNG
-489 VESLLLVEK
+489 VDSLLLVEK
-498 NRNGKTGEVKVN
+498 NRNGKTGEVPVK
-510 FFPSLMEFRSIT
+510 FFPSLMEFRSVT
-522 HKYADED
+522 HKYGDKD
-529 IPANM
+529 IPSSM
-534 KQKQKQ
+534 K
-540 KPAEAPA
+540 A
-547 TPAQP
+547 TKTE
-552 PAQPES
+552 ES

>member
-1 MPDRFDHAQD
+1 MPDRPGHAQG
-11 AGAAGSGEVS
+11 AGAAGSGEDS
-21 SRNAVSAASSSSAI
+21 SRNAVSAASSSQSAI
-35 PQTSD
+35 PQAAD
-40 YADYEIERSVLA
+40 YADYEVERSVLA
-52 CILTDPDCVN
+52 CILADPGCIN
-62 TVASMLGV
+62 TVTAMLGV
-70 RFRPSLGKNAEDGD
+70 RIRAAAQGKNASDSD
-84 QTGFA
+84 LTGFA

-120 DLLSVEDNLRRSGKL
+120 DLLSIEDNLRRSGKL
-135 EMVGGVEALLD
+135 EMIGGVEALLD
-146 IQSSV
+146 IQSSI

-181 QLCREPRGKEIHE
+181 QLCREPGGKDIHE

-208 DFVRSEIKSIGEL
+208 DFVRSEIKSIGDL
-221 VADAFDHFVALMS
+221 VEDAFNHFLALMD
-234 KQIEPGIPT
+234 KRIEPGIPT
-243 GFPGLDNLL
+243 GFSDLDKLL

-280 RNIAMRNVPDPRVD
+280 RNIAMRNLPDRRVD
-294 MVPERKDL
+294 RDQQPVSKDV

-319 RLLCTESKVA
+319 RLLCTESKVS

-335 GTFNIEETN
+335 GSFNIEETN
-344 RLSLGAEALSGAKLF
+344 RLSRGAEALSNAHLF

-415 GGIKKLAKDLNV
+415 GGIKKLAKDLDI
-427 PILVLSQLNRD
+427 PILVLSQLNRE

-476 EAKETNREANRNG
+476 EAKENNREAARNG

-510 FFPSLMEFRSIT
+510 FFPSLMEFRTIT
-522 HKYADED
+522 HKYGEQD
-529 IPANM
+529 IPASM
-534 KQKQKQ
+534 KQK
-540 KPAEAPA
+540 
-547 TPAQP
+547 
-552 PAQPES
+552 PES